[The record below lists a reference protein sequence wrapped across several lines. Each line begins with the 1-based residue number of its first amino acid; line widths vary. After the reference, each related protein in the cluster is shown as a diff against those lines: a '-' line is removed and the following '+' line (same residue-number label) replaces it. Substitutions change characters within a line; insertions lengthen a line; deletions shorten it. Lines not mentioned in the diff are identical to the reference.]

1 MKRQKRDW
9 VIPPISI
16 SENGRGPFPKFVV
29 QIKSNRAKEITLYYI
44 ITGPG
49 ADAPPEGLFTITKT
63 GGELYVTQPVDRES
77 QAQYILMSHVVDIN
91 GKTIEDPMEIIIK
104 VTDQNDNRP
113 EFTMNTFLGS
123 ISEGSAV
130 GAVVMKVTATDKDD
144 PTMDNGVIGYSILNQ
159 EPQEP
164 HSPMFSINKS
174 GTISLVAAGLDRE
187 AVAEYKLIIQA
198 ADMDG
203 NGLSTTATAIIT
215 VTDQNDQAPQFK
227 TAQETV
233 SVPENEVGVLVTKLA
248 VTDLDVPHTPAWNAK
263 YTIVRGNTGN
273 VFNIT
278 TEPSSNDGI
287 LRTAKGLDY
296 ETTRQ
301 HTLFVTVENEEPFTS
316 TLPTATATITVKV
329 EDVNEAPIFNPLVK
343 SVVVEENMPIG
354 STVAVYT
361 ATDPD
366 KEMKQTVTYR
376 MGNDPA
382 GWLEINNNG
391 LIKVKQPMDRES
403 IFVKDD
409 TYTAMFLAL
418 DHASPPAT
426 GTGTLVVELTD
437 VNDSSPEIVER
448 EVRFCNKETVPQIL
462 NVVDR
467 DTLVYAGPFKHE
479 VYPEAQRSNEL
490 NVVTFPSSSAA
501 GLKRQKRDWVIPPV
515 SISENERGPFPKF
528 VVQHEVYP
536 EAQRSNELNV
546 VTFPSSSAAGL
557 KRQKRDWVI
566 PPVSISENERGPFPK
581 FVVQIKSN
589 RAKEITVYYSI
600 TGPGADAPPEGLFTI
615 SRTGGE
621 LYVTQPLDRE
631 SQAQYILMSHAVDI
645 NGKTIEDPME
655 IKIRVTDQNDNR
667 PKFTMNTFL
676 GRISRTGGELYVTQ
690 SLDRESQAQYILMSH
705 VVDINGKTIED
716 PMEIIIRV
724 TDQNDNRPKFT
735 MNTFLGRISEGSAV
749 GSVVMKVTATDK
761 DDPTIDNGVIGYS
774 ILNQEPQEPHSPM
787 FSINKS
793 GTISLV
799 AAGLDREKVAE
810 YKLIIQA
817 ADMDGNGLSTTATAI
832 ITVTDKNGHTLAGLL
847 VRAVDTTKG
856 IPVSNLTITV
866 FKLEDSGKE
875 LKRRETST
883 GLTSAKGHFEMSNSL
898 PSPGEY
904 VVRLESGA
912 YWKQQE
918 KDFFHLYVEA
928 GLLVRAVDTTKGI
941 PVSNLTITVFKLEDS
956 GKELKRRETSTGYEW
971 SILG

>member
-227 TAQETV
+227 TAQ
-233 SVPENEVGVLVTKLA
+233 
-248 VTDLDVPHTPAWNAK
+248 
-263 YTIVRGNTGN
+263 
-273 VFNIT
+273 
-278 TEPSSNDGI
+278 
-287 LRTAKGLDY
+287 GLDY

-301 HTLFVTVENEEPFTS
+301 HTLFVMVENEEPFTS

-391 LIKVKQPMDRES
+391 VIKAKQPMDRES

-467 DTLVYAGPFKHE
+467 DTLVYAGPFKVQVLRDE
-479 VYPEAQRSNEL
+479 EKNWTATMDDEGKTINDPEHPLSLEEL
-490 NVVTFPSSSAA
+490 NVVE
-501 GLKRQKRDWVIPPV
+501 KV
-515 SISENERGPFPKF
+515 
-528 VVQHEVYP
+528 
-536 EAQRSNELNV
+536 
-546 VTFPSSSAAGL
+546 
-557 KRQKRDWVI
+557 
-566 PPVSISENERGPFPK
+566 
-581 FVVQIKSN
+581 
-589 RAKEITVYYSI
+589 
-600 TGPGADAPPEGLFTI
+600 
-615 SRTGGE
+615 
-621 LYVTQPLDRE
+621 
-631 SQAQYILMSHAVDI
+631 
-645 NGKTIEDPME
+645 
-655 IKIRVTDQNDNR
+655 RVRVNDNDSTVSVE
-667 PKFTMNTFL
+667 FT
-676 GRISRTGGELYVTQ
+676 
-690 SLDRESQAQYILMSH
+690 
-705 VVDINGKTIED
+705 
-716 PMEIIIRV
+716 
-724 TDQNDNRPKFT
+724 
-735 MNTFLGRISEGSAV
+735 
-749 GSVVMKVTATDK
+749 
-761 DDPTIDNGVIGYS
+761 PTI
-774 ILNQEPQEPHSPM
+774 PHCSM
-787 FSINKS
+787 A
-793 GTISLV
+793 T
-799 AAGLDREKVAE
+799 
-810 YKLIIQA
+810 LI
-817 ADMDGNGLSTTATAI
+817 GLSI
-832 ITVTDKNGHTLAGLL
+832 KVKLL
-847 VRAVDTTKG
+847 R
-856 IPVSNLTITV
+856 
-866 FKLEDSGKE
+866 
-875 LKRRETST
+875 
-883 GLTSAKGHFEMSNSL
+883 SL
-898 PSPGEY
+898 PERFKIDVHITPGTHASE
-904 VVRLESGA
+904 
-912 YWKQQE
+912 Q
-918 KDFFHLYVEA
+918 A
-928 GLLVRAVDTTKGI
+928 G
-941 PVSNLTITVFKLEDS
+941 E
-956 GKELKRRETSTGYEW
+956 
-971 SILG
+971 